1 MNPLVNLYESAANFV
16 LKNTPL
22 TRLRIEMAKRQ
33 QNATSSQLEREAV
46 SMQAQSLAE
55 WRSAVAMA
63 TDPLEPERTALQRLY
78 DNLLLD
84 NHLSSVIDSRILF
97 CQRSP
102 FKIVNEKGEENM
114 ELSWLFERTWFEEFI
129 AYVLWSRFMGNTL
142 IELFEPSASLEL
154 AQVTRIPMAHFKPKK
169 GIIVRMPSDNEGWA
183 YKEGALQNYYIQVGK
198 DDDLGMLAQ
207 LAPIVLAK
215 KLGLGSWLDYVEKYG
230 VPPLFITTDREDDNR
245 LNQLFEAASN
255 FRSNSFMIGR
265 GNEKFEV
272 GKDGSGGNADN
283 FDKLI
288 ERANSEISKRVLG
301 GSGLTDERAYV
312 GAVEIQ
318 YKLAKDRFDS
328 DKLLIKNIINQELF
342 PRLIK
347 FSPVYAP
354 LQNHY
359 FDWDNTE
366 NHTVKE
372 FADIVDVLSRNYE
385 LDPKQIE
392 EKTGIK
398 ILGKKSSGLMP
409 GNNEGFEASLKKK
422 SLNTSAPSFM
432 P

>member
-1 MNPLVNLYESAANFV
+1 MNPFVSFYEIAEKFV
-16 LKNTPL
+16 IKNIPL
-22 TRLRIEMAKRQ
+22 NRLRIEMVKREG
-33 QNATSSQLEREAV
+33 ATSHQLEREAV

-55 WRSAVAMA
+55 WRSAIAMA
-63 TDPLEPERTALQRLY
+63 TDPLEPERAPLQKLY

-84 NHLSSVIDSRILF
+84 NHLSSVIDTRILF

-102 FKIVNEKGEENM
+102 FKIVNEKGEEN
-114 ELSWLFERTWFEEFI
+114 LDVTWLFERTWFEEFI
-129 AYVLWSRFMGNTL
+129 ALVLWSRFKGNTL
-142 IELFEPSASLEL
+142 IELFEISANNEL
-154 AQVTRIPMAHFKPKK
+154 AQVNAIPMAHYKPKK
-169 GIIVRMPSDNEGWA
+169 GIIVKMPSDNQGWP
-183 YKEGALQNYYIQVGK
+183 YKEGALQNYYIQSGK

-255 FRSNSFMIGR
+255 FKSNSFMIGR

-288 ERANSEISKRVLG
+288 ERANSEISKRILG

-312 GAVEIQ
+312 GAAEIQ

-342 PRLIK
+342 PRLVK

-359 FDWDNTE
+359 FEWDNTE
-366 NHTVKE
+366 NHSVKE
-372 FADIVDVLSRNYE
+372 FADIVDVLSRNYD

-398 ILGKKSSGLMP
+398 ILGKKASSLMP
-409 GNNEGFEASLKKK
+409 GNEDAFEASFKKK
-422 SLNTSAPSFM
+422 RLNGSSTSFNR
-432 P
+432 